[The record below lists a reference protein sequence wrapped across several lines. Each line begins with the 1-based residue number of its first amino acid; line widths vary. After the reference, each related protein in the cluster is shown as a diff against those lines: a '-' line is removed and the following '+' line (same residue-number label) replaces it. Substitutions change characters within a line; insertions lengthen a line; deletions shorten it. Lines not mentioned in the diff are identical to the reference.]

1 MNQDWLARLAPAHA
15 PAAVGW
21 WPPAPGWWVVGVS
34 GVLLI
39 AALAWTL
46 LDPRRALRRT
56 AMRQLRVIRAS
67 DADGP
72 AVARA
77 TQNLLRRYALEVF
90 GRDRVAQLTGEEWL
104 GFVVDAGGD
113 ALAGAPGRS
122 MLAAAFGN
130 QASDDREQ
138 WFVAAQG
145 FIKHAGKR
153 RRGQGGRSKTTRTP
167 SGSQGAASSA
177 SGQSR
182 VADYARTGGS
192 GP

>member
-1 MNQDWLARLAPAHA
+1 MNQDWLAQLAPAHA

-39 AALAWTL
+39 AALVRTL

-56 AMRQLRVIRAS
+56 AIRQLRIIRAS

-77 TQNLLRRYALEVF
+77 TQNLLRRYAVEVF
-90 GRDRVAQLTGEEWL
+90 GRDRVARLTGEEWL
-104 GFVVDAGGD
+104 RFVMDAGGD

-130 QASDDREQ
+130 QASDDRGQ
-138 WFVAAQG
+138 WFAAAEG
-145 FIKHAGKR
+145 FIKRAAGG
-153 RRGQGGRSKTTRTP
+153 RRGRRGHSNSGRPPRIWWGALRRGG
-167 SGSQGAASSA
+167 
-177 SGQSR
+177 
-182 VADYARTGGS
+182 

>member
-1 MNQDWLARLAPAHA
+1 MNQDWLTQLAPAHA

-21 WPPAPGWWVVGVS
+21 WPPAPGWWVLGVLC
-34 GVLLI
+34 VLLI
-39 AALAWTL
+39 AALVRML
-46 LDPRRALRRT
+46 LDPRRALRQ
-56 AMRQLRVIRAS
+56 AAIRQLRVIRAS

-77 TQNLLRRYALEVF
+77 TQNLIRRYAVEVF
-90 GRDRVAQLTGEEWL
+90 GRDRVARLTGEPWL
-104 GFVVDAGGD
+104 NFVMDAGGD

-138 WFVAAQG
+138 WFAAAEG
-145 FIKHAGKR
+145 FIRRANRG
-153 RRGQGGRSKTTRTP
+153 RRGRGK
-167 SGSQGAASSA
+167 SA
-177 SGQSR
+177 R
-182 VADYARTGGS
+182 ANRADYVRAGGG